1 VDSPHAL
8 PTGVVT
14 FLLTD
19 IEGSTRL
26 WEREPDAMREALV
39 RHDALVLAYVRRL
52 NGHVVKSK
60 GEGDSVFAVFRHA
73 RDAVAAALVLQCA
86 LTAERWATSTPIRVR
101 MAIHTGQIQL
111 RDGDYYGPTVNRCA
125 RLRALAKGGQVL
137 LSGVVAQL
145 TRDQLPSGAS
155 LQDLGTQQLK
165 DLSAPERVW
174 QLTHPKLAADAIQVV
189 RTPIAATQRVYKLTD
204 HLNRTPDG
212 RQWGEQV
219 KHTATGLSPEDN
231 DGTIRCYGSPSV
243 AALLNPL
250 YERFH
255 LPRLWEATVDPEP
268 GPGEAVV
275 DCHEVTTTRQ
285 APLPNLTA
293 QHHARFAVLCARA
306 AYAGGAREA
315 QFNAWA
321 DGWLAGHDSSGVDA
335 RALADELEAEAHRGV
350 SLTHPEELMAANAAR
365 AAAQASK
372 LSWLAGRARD
382 QENTRA
388 IELASE
394 AVRTA
399 LRITRL
405 DLLALAEQASPRP
418 VSPVPPLR
426 GSAWPVT
433 RNRILRA
440 LPT

>member
-1 VDSPHAL
+1 
-8 PTGVVT
+8 
-14 FLLTD
+14 
-19 IEGSTRL
+19 L
-26 WEREPDAMREALV
+26 WE
-39 RHDALVLAYVRRL
+39 
-52 NGHVVKSK
+52 
-60 GEGDSVFAVFRHA
+60 
-73 RDAVAAALVLQCA
+73 
-86 LTAERWATSTPIRVR
+86 T
-101 MAIHTGQIQL
+101 
-111 RDGDYYGPTVNRCA
+111 
-125 RLRALAKGGQVL
+125 
-137 LSGVVAQL
+137 
-145 TRDQLPSGAS
+145 
-155 LQDLGTQQLK
+155 
-165 DLSAPERVW
+165 
-174 QLTHPKLAADAIQVV
+174 
-189 RTPIAATQRVYKLTD
+189 
-204 HLNRTPDG
+204 
-212 RQWGEQV
+212 
-219 KHTATGLSPEDN
+219 
-231 DGTIRCYGSPSV
+231 
-243 AALLNPL
+243 
-250 YERFH
+250 
-255 LPRLWEATVDPEP
+255 TVDPEP
-268 GPGEAVV
+268 APDEAVV

-388 IELASE
+388 IDLASE

-426 GSAWPVT
+426 GSASPVT